1 MAKTLHYHKDYGHE
15 HENGDMPH
23 EHDLTTKQLDRIEK
37 LPEEEQEV
45 ILEESIVES
54 EDNPLDEL
62 TAETLDDDMTTT
74 FNEAFEDID
83 ESRIDTT
90 LRKEANDALSKS
102 LRKDAK
108 ARQEAIDAVNTI
120 EASAV
125 PGAPPE
131 MSLKAEK
138 TLSDALRHKSQ
149 AQEMITQY
157 QAIAGAITDGSVGDK
172 FNDTDNEVI
181 EISVEDMNIEEDS
194 NPRAKKVKPE
204 EDDKMLRKTN
214 HRHGFRNRR

>member
-23 EHDLTTKQLDRIEK
+23 DHDLTPMEIEVVET
-37 LPEEEQEV
+37 LPEDEQEE
-45 ILEESIVES
+45 IFEETMIEETENPLEELS
-54 EDNPLDEL
+54 
-62 TAETLDDDMTTT
+62 AETLDDDMTTT

-83 ESRIDTT
+83 ENRIDTT
-90 LRKEANDALSKS
+90 LRKEANDALSKA

-125 PGAPPE
+125 QGAPPE

-157 QAIAGAITDGSVGDK
+157 QAIAEAITDNAIQNNIENNFSDE
-172 FNDTDNEVI
+172 TI
-181 EISVEDMNIEEDS
+181 EIDVSNELPNEKEDEVEEELKHKLGTHS
-194 NPRAKKVKPE
+194 
-204 EDDKMLRKTN
+204 
-214 HRHGFRNRR
+214 HRRGFRRGRR